1 MPARSTSSRARSMP
15 KRLSR
20 ITTFCTPT
28 EARRGCVV
36 VVKNLLLCH
45 RFVVSILE
53 RAFFFGRRRRRQSL
67 SLCCASKRVDRNVC
81 RGSVVSVGLDAF
93 RGDTNLLSVRGGG
106 GGAREEGEEEEEENF
121 SKG

>member
-15 KRLSR
+15 RLSR